1 VLTYVSF
8 VEADDEAGAG
18 FLFGCH
24 CCVWRWMLSMSL
36 VVVRIIQI
44 ARGGKIKKFEVEIWE
59 LTLVRHVEFICG

>member
-1 VLTYVSF
+1 
-8 VEADDEAGAG
+8 
-18 FLFGCH
+18 
-24 CCVWRWMLSMSL
+24 MSL